1 LKIDRSF
8 VRNLPDD
15 KENRAITKAVIALA
29 HYLDLH
35 LVAEGVENIEQA
47 DFLAREGCQY
57 LQGYYFS
64 MPISSRDFT
73 QILSAGIGKEPG
85 KSFVNKPRIIQ
96 R

>member
-1 LKIDRSF
+1 M
-8 VRNLPDD
+8 
-15 KENRAITKAVIALA
+15 ET
-29 HYLDLH
+29 
-35 LVAEGVENIEQA
+35 IEQA

-73 QILSAGIGKEPG
+73 QVLSAGIGREQG
-85 KSFVNKPRIIQ
+85 KSFVTKPRIIQ